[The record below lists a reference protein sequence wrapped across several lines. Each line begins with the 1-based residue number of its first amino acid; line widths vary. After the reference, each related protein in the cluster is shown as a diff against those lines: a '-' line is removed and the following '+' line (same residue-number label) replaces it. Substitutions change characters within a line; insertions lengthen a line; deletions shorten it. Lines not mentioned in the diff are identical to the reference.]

1 MKPRFLTASILACAL
16 MLAGVSSLSAGLRGA
31 IFTTVSDGSA
41 VNANQ
46 YESKCAVYLDGGPG
60 PNAPASAAG
69 LPDGDYYFQVTDP
82 SGKSLLSTDPVS
94 NRRFRVANGVI
105 VAYTGVGGPIHP
117 TGIDKD
123 HPELGAITI
132 RLANATCPSD
142 FLTTPNNGGAYKVW
156 ATPVGNFIGDP
167 TLVDNSCGTGCFH
180 GFTPSTTK
188 TDNFKAEN
196 GIATFCLTVEK
207 QFQQSGGTFT
217 AGVNWEFDVTD
228 PLGVVNAFFT
238 NTNGQVQVCGLAA
251 GAYTVAENSNAKVVG
266 LIVNGVSL
274 PPSTIFSFTWSAGQ
288 PAPVIVFQNVATR
301 ASLTI
306 NDESLNGV
314 QFVAV
319 TPGPAGNN
327 ISVQIPAPA
336 APNQTLSVVVTGTAI
351 VINLASNV
359 GGNPTTTNAQAVAA
373 VNGNPA
379 AAALVT
385 ASVVGLGTSNVSVTG
400 VPLFLT
406 GGI

>member
-1 MKPRFLTASILACAL
+1 
-16 MLAGVSSLSAGLRGA
+16 
-31 IFTTVSDGSA
+31 
-41 VNANQ
+41 
-46 YESKCAVYLDGGPG
+46 
-60 PNAPASAAG
+60 
-69 LPDGDYYFQVTDP
+69 
-82 SGKSLLSTDPVS
+82 
-94 NRRFRVANGVI
+94 VI

-117 TGIDKD
+117 AGIDKD

-167 TLVDNSCGTGCFH
+167 TLVDNSCGNGCFH

-196 GIATFCLTVEK
+196 GTATFCLTVEK
-207 QFQQSGGTFT
+207 QFQQSDGTFT

-228 PLGVVNAFFT
+228 PLGVVNTFFT
-238 NTNGQVQVCGLAA
+238 NTNGRVQVCGLAA

-266 LIVNGVSL
+266 LIVNGAIQT
-274 PPSTIFSFTWSAGQ
+274 PSTIYSFIWSAGQ

-301 ASLTI
+301 ASLI
-306 NDESLNGV
+306 DNDEAVNGV

-319 TPGPAGNN
+319 APGPAGNN
-327 ISVQIPAPA
+327 ISVQIPAPT

-351 VINLASNV
+351 VINVASNA
-359 GGNPTTTNAQAVAA
+359 GSNATTTNEQAVAA

-385 ASVVGLGTSNVSVTG
+385 ASVVHLGTSTVPVIVT
-400 VPLFLT
+400 PQFLT
-406 GGI
+406 GGT